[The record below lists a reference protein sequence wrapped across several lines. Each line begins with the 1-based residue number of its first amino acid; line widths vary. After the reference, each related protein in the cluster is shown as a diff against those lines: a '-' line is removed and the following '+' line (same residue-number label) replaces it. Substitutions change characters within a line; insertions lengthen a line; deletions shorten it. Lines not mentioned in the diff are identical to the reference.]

1 MTVLDSS
8 TCEEQ
13 LRTTRLG
20 KYFELHD
27 TSFICAGGKK
37 DVDMC
42 TVSIQKEN

>member
-1 MTVLDSS
+1 MTVLDSG

-20 KYFELHD
+20 EHFELD
-27 TSFICAGGKK
+27 EPSFVCAGGKK

-42 TVSIQKEN
+42 TVSIAIFF